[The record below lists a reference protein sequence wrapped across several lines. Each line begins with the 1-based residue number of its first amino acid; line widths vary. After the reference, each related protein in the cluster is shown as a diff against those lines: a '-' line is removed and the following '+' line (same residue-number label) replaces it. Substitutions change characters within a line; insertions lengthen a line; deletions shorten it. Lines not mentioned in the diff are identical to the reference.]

1 MNNLVKLT
9 GMVSRILQERPE
21 TRSSDCLLQ
30 VIILQEMGV
39 DINASFK
46 HLLLSGQLTS
56 MESITRTRRKVQQ
69 EFPELKSVTVAAR
82 RAAQRA
88 IFENYAKANRLDLEE
103 VE

>member
-1 MNNLVKLT
+1 MNDLMKLT
-9 GMVSRILQERPE
+9 GMVRHILQERSE

-30 VIILQEMGV
+30 AIILQEMGV

-56 MESITRTRRKVQQ
+56 MESITRARRKVQQ
-69 EFPELKSVTVAAR
+69 EFPELKSITVAAR

>member
-1 MNNLVKLT
+1 MYDLMKLT
-9 GMVSRILQERPE
+9 SMVRRILQERPE

-30 VIILQEMGV
+30 AIILQEMGV

-69 EFPELKSVTVAAR
+69 EFPELKGATVAAR
-82 RAAQRA
+82 RAAQRVM
-88 IFENYAKANRLDLEE
+88 FENYAKANRLDLEE

>member
-9 GMVSRILQERPE
+9 GMVRRILQERPE

-30 VIILQEMGV
+30 FIILQEMGV